1 MPKSIKLLLTE
12 NVDSLGIVGDVVGVR
27 LGYARNF
34 LLPRSLATAPSEEKI
49 KELAGKRAE
58 AQRQLAELR
67 KHREQTTAKLA
78 NIEIDLIRSCNDQGI
93 LYGAITQQDICTALG
108 EKGFSVKPR
117 EVRIAHTMKRIDNY
131 DVHIKLDSDLHA
143 MVKIHVKPDRELP
156 RDDRHHDQPKGDTKG
171 GKEAAADKAEQAQ
184 AHAADVKAAKAKSE
198 GSFGG
203 GKPETKGFFA
213 SKGDAAEAKPVSK
226 PAKGEKKAKK

>member
-1 MPKSIKLLLTE
+1 MPKSMKLLLTE

-34 LLPRSLATAPSEEKI
+34 LLPRGLATAPSDEKI

-58 AQRQLAELR
+58 AQRMLAELR
-67 KHREQTTAKLA
+67 KQREQMTQKL
-78 NIEIDLIRSCNDQGI
+78 IGLEIDLVRSCNDQGI

-108 EKGFSVKPR
+108 EKGYTVKPR

-131 DVHIKLDSDLHA
+131 DVQVKLDSDLNA

-156 RDDRHHDQPKGDTKG
+156 RDERHHEPAK
-171 GKEAAADKAEQAQ
+171 ADAGEKAEQAE

-198 GSFGG
+198 GAFGG
-203 GKPETKGFFA
+203 KAETKGSFSSGSA
-213 SKGDAAEAKPVSK
+213 EPKAEAK
-226 PAKGEKKAKK
+226 PAKGEKKGEPKGEKKSKK